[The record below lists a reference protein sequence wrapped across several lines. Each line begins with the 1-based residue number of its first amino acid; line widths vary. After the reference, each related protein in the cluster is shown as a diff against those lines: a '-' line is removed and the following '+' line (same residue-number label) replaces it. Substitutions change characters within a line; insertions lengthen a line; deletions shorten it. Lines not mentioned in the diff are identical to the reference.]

1 METEDNTSEF
11 SYTQSDANFNKSREE
26 TQLEENPKE
35 YSGSDASN
43 DPFKDQVNEKFQ
55 GFQPPL
61 PPSAAIS
68 TSSHEN
74 LDSPI
79 TGRGAY
85 DRKSYMSGL
94 SQYSEANKEI
104 AQQVSIKAINQQNEP
119 SVKLSNTHD
128 RSKSITE
135 ETNSVISSDSIQMG
149 KLNTTSNRVTN
160 EPNLSYQTNIE
171 GAIPPRSSRR
181 PKSEIVISNNDLKKD
196 IDKFKKRRNSGIP
209 KTKRHSKRLSISDDL
224 DRLMESANSMKNFED
239 DDYYREGGS
248 SKNELPQPDSENDK
262 TITEENDKQLPEENK
277 RLAEDHQQSTQDDRQ
292 LPEED
297 KHQFPL
303 KEIMNK
309 NEHELGHQRTG
320 SEISTDTYE
329 TAEGLKSQEMVNE
342 FKPSLPPRPSVEKVK
357 RAQRLSSQI
366 QEQEKLSRKTSL
378 ESTDKTQSLD
388 ESSTPKQT
396 AEKEEPKELK
406 NTKNYGSLNHDQDT
420 SRIKLPK
427 RQNSTRLASSGI
439 IIDDDDDD
447 EKFSIKEQGQF
458 NPTEP
463 LSELLKEV
471 QEDEFSDIEEP
482 VLVNKPLKGKLVRE
496 STTRSKQK
504 SKPKRAKLKK
514 LKHNKKELINSVN
527 SLKPFSYNTLINLL
541 ESINGTVIGEEFN
554 QLNLPIKE
562 KQLIEK
568 IIDSLSRLTSDM
580 IIDENRYEVGI
591 QRLEKALRVLE
602 GFM

>member
-1 METEDNTSEF
+1 
-11 SYTQSDANFNKSREE
+11 
-26 TQLEENPKE
+26 
-35 YSGSDASN
+35 
-43 DPFKDQVNEKFQ
+43 
-55 GFQPPL
+55 
-61 PPSAAIS
+61 
-68 TSSHEN
+68 
-74 LDSPI
+74 
-79 TGRGAY
+79 
-85 DRKSYMSGL
+85 RKSYMSGL

-262 TITEENDKQLPEENK
+262 TITEENDKLLPEENK
-277 RLAEDHQQSTQDDRQ
+277 RLAEDNQH
-292 LPEED
+292 
-297 KHQFPL
+297 
-303 KEIMNK
+303 
-309 NEHELGHQRTG
+309 
-320 SEISTDTYE
+320 TDTYE

-366 QEQEKLSRKTSL
+366 QEKEKLSRKTSL
-378 ESTDKTQSLD
+378 E
-388 ESSTPKQT
+388 
-396 AEKEEPKELK
+396 
-406 NTKNYGSLNHDQDT
+406 
-420 SRIKLPK
+420 R
-427 RQNSTRLASSGI
+427 
-439 IIDDDDDD
+439 
-447 EKFSIKEQGQF
+447 QF